1 MTIVPPGPGG
11 PGAGLPGAEVMT
23 LAGREPGDATGGDA
37 TLGGGVIR
45 GDAPWDG
52 TWSAQPAG
60 PGRGL
65 SLTVRATTAAIVRI
79 PGGS

>member
-1 MTIVPPGPGG
+1 MPP
-11 PGAGLPGAEVMT
+11 
-23 LAGREPGDATGGDA
+23 GGDA
-37 TLGGGVIR
+37 TLGGAVIT

-52 TWSAQPAG
+52 TWSAQPAD
-60 PGRGL
+60 PGSGL